1 MLLIVLEDLIVTDP
15 DKIREA
21 VEVEEAVEEKKKKEK
36 EKKKLKV
43 RRDLSKPQGQMEFH
57 GKGIHLFLYF
67 CLIPLISLFFYLP
80 LPFLEVSVRN
90 WLYKNLDITV
100 EGKNID
106 ISFAGNGGA
115 LLKYWIPT
123 LLLIAIAIVLPFFN
137 IVATTKGFFILILLT
152 ALVILTLL
160 PISFLYVAKRKY
172 ILENIKVNLG
182 GGEATENIAKIVFD
196 GKGLALLGYLVLT
209 LLSSFLFF
217 IPIPWIIVAVLKWF
231 ARSTTIFVGQKE
243 YRPTFAGSG
252 TSLFWYMVGL
262 VISFFL
268 LLFPF
273 AYKSTVVWFTRYFNI
288 IGLDRTVE
296 FEFKGGAGA
305 IYLLFLIEGF
315 FILVGSLLG
324 NVIYNLSK
332 IPTALW
338 AILIIKTVGILFLL
352 TIILIPLPFVLASFL
367 KWQIDNTD
375 IYLK

>member
-1 MLLIVLEDLIVTDP
+1 MLLIELEDLIVTDP
-15 DKIREA
+15 DEIKKAAEAKEA
-21 VEVEEAVEEKKKKEK
+21 VEDKKKKDKKKKKPK
-36 EKKKLKV
+36 EKKKI
-43 RRDLSKPQGQMEFH
+43 SKPQGQMEFH
-57 GKGIHLFLYF
+57 GKEIHLFLYF
-67 CLIPLISLFFYLP
+67 CLLPLIGLFLYLP
-80 LPFLEVSVRN
+80 LPFLEVSIRN

-106 ISFAGNGGA
+106 VSFTGNGGA

-123 LLLIAIAIVLPFFN
+123 LLLIAIAIVLLSFN
-137 IVATTKGFFILILLT
+137 VSGTPQGLLT
-152 ALVILTLL
+152 IMLLAVLALLTFL
-160 PISFLYVAKRKY
+160 PIPFLYVAKRKY

-182 GGEATENIAKIVFD
+182 GGEATENIVKIVFD
-196 GKGLALLGYLVLT
+196 GKGFALLGYCVLI
-209 LLSSFLFF
+209 LLSSFIFF
-217 IPIPWIIVAVLKWF
+217 IPIPWIIVAILKWF

-252 TSLFWYMVGL
+252 ASLFWYMVGL

-268 LLFPF
+268 LVFPF
-273 AYKSTVVWFTRYFNI
+273 AYKSTIVWFTRYFNI
-288 IGLDRTVE
+288 IGLERTVE

-305 IYLLFLIEGF
+305 IYLLFLIEGL

-324 NVIYNLSK
+324 NAIYSLSK

-338 AILIIKTVGILFLL
+338 AIVTIKTVGILFLL